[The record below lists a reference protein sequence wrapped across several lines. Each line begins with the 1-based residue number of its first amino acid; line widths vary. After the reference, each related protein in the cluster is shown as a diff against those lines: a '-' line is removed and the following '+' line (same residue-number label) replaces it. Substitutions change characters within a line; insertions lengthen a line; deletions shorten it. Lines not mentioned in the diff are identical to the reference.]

1 MELLKK
7 YPHYILLCIAI
18 ISLSACKDK
27 FNTSDVDCNECYVD
41 KPDSALL
48 IVNLTINNQFE
59 EIPILLYSG
68 NIDNGTFIDT
78 FYCFMDPAK
87 ILVKSEGEYSAKAIY
102 STDERTVYVVDGTKI
117 KQKRVSDYCDE
128 TCWVTT
134 NNVLYLRLSY

>member
-7 YPHYILLCIAI
+7 FSHYILLCLAI

-27 FNTSDVDCNECYVD
+27 FNTSDVDCNECFVD

-48 IVNLTINNQFE
+48 IIHLTKNSQFE
-59 EIPILLYSG
+59 EIPVLLYSG

-78 FYCFMDPAK
+78 FYQSEIP
-87 ILVKSEGEYSAKAIY
+87 VKSEGEYSAKAIY
-102 STDERTVYVVDGTKI
+102 STNERTVYVVDGTKI
-117 KQKRVSDYCDE
+117 KQKRVSDYCEE

-134 NNVLYLRLSY
+134 NNELYLRLSY